1 MRTRL
6 IVVAILVLMTC
17 SAFGQEKRAI
27 VRSFRE
33 SGVGDMR
40 ARTAPVFDNNQKLTA
55 LIDVSVASEGEVVF
69 EGIVGQPVRRPG
81 SWLIHVAE
89 GTDQIKITIPGCK
102 MIKYSFPGSPAIQSG
117 MVYLLDIDLEVK
129 DKLRTLIMPVLAYDG
144 SQPSFGL
151 MLGLCKKHGFYLK
164 TEYDFGF
171 QFNPF
176 EDYTE
181 VDADG
186 MVDGVKGWFTGQS
199 ALGRLTFSG
208 GYLGQPLGFMRRASL
223 YSYAGG
229 GYGARTLVWELY
241 SKNGS
246 YEYVEVVPSTFKGIV
261 AETGLLYRLDGL
273 AFSLGVQTISF
284 DYLSV
289 NVGLGLMF

>member
-1 MRTRL
+1 
-6 IVVAILVLMTC
+6 
-17 SAFGQEKRAI
+17 
-27 VRSFRE
+27 
-33 SGVGDMR
+33 MR
-40 ARTAPVFDNNQKLTA
+40 ARTAPVLDNNQKLTA
-55 LIDVSVASEGEVVF
+55 LIDVAVASEGEVVF

-89 GTDQIKITIPGCK
+89 GTGQIKITIPGCK
-102 MIKYSFPGSPAIQSG
+102 MIKYIFPESPAIQSG
-117 MVYLLDIDLEVK
+117 MVYLLDIDLEAK
-129 DKLRTLIMPVLAYDG
+129 DKLRTLIMPVVTHDG

-151 MLGLCKKHGFYLK
+151 MLGLCKKHGLYLK

-176 EDYTE
+176 EDHTKA
-181 VDADG
+181 DAEG

-199 ALGRLTFSG
+199 ALGRLSFSG

-241 SKNGS
+241 SKDGS
-246 YEYVEVVPSTFKGIV
+246 YEYAEVVPSTFKGIV
-261 AETGLLYRLDGL
+261 AETGLLYRLGGL
-273 AFSLGVQTISF
+273 ALSLGVQTIRF
-284 DYLSV
+284 EYLSV